1 MSKRK
6 NYWQVAIGTKEEIES
21 GKNIW
26 AKWGKST
33 EVAKAKCQESLQE
46 LARYERE
53 KKIDYNI
60 LVRTVKVNV

>member
-21 GKNIW
+21 GKNTW

-33 EVAKAKCQESLQE
+33 EVAKAKCQESLLE
-46 LARYERE
+46 LARVERS
-53 KKIDYNI
+53 KKTDYNI
-60 LVRTVKVNV
+60 LVRTIKVNI